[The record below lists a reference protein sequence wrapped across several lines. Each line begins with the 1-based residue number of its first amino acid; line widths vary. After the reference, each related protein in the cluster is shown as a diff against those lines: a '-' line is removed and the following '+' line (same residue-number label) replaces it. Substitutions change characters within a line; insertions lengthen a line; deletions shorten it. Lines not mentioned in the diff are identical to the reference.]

1 MQHFSA
7 LRAIEFL
14 FFFLSFFFCLQMV
27 YRMLWSTTSPGQ
39 QGTLYQLSQRV
50 GRTRIDGDHVKRN
63 VAACKELFED
73 VTDAHVL
80 AAAMKYFGKE

>member
-1 MQHFSA
+1 MAKGCCGASLHPGSKVP
-7 LRAIEFL
+7 
-14 FFFLSFFFCLQMV
+14 C
-27 YRMLWSTTSPGQ
+27 TSSPRE
-39 QGTLYQLSQRV
+39 LAKA
-50 GRTRIDGDHVKRN
+50 RIDGDHVKRN